1 MSVTNTP
8 DVELVFGVDGHTEGG
23 ASYNLI
29 AKQLQ
34 ALSKRLAKN
43 KIPLVKIGID
53 TAEYDKKI
61 KLIKSQL
68 KQLSTKISI
77 PIDLRNIGKQR
88 QDNSTS
94 KEASKQTT
102 EQNKNYKELLKTI
115 NAVVEARKKYND
127 AVLRGDSEENLAK
140 LQSKWRGK
148 RGIAS
153 IEAYRL
159 TSEGKISNA
168 QYQNYT
174 SDLNTKEQEQ
184 NYKQLNVQL
193 EKCLLLEKDIIKTR
207 SVTGDKY
214 TSKIKD
220 KEKALTGYNKLLNE
234 VTLTEEQSEAL
245 NNKKSVGGTENS
257 WLQTDEIVK
266 YEGEFAKIV
275 DKVRTLQN
283 QIVGTTAKGA
293 DLKKQLDKLA
303 QTDVKLTGEDGN
315 PLEEAEQLKNLKE
328 AIEEVKTAY
337 NKCKTEAAK
346 YGLTVKTS
354 WDKLQELVGS
364 KVLDKLAQAL
374 VALGVRALNQVY
386 QNVVKL
392 DKALVNLQI
401 ATGYTRE
408 QTKKLIK
415 EYGELATQIGATV
428 TEVTDAADTW
438 LRQGYSVAETNELIT
453 STMMLSK
460 LGQLDSAEAAKA
472 LTSAMKGYKKEVS
485 DCISIVD
492 KFTAVDMSAAINA
505 GDIATAMAETATSA
519 DVAGVSMDALIG
531 YIATVGEVTQDGAE
545 SVGGFFKT
553 LFARMGNIKT
563 GVFTDDETGESLNDV
578 EKTLSKLGVS
588 LRDSKGLFRDF
599 DDVLTD
605 VANNW
610 ENYDNVQQHAIATA
624 MAGTRQQEKF
634 ITLMSNYGTAMEYA
648 TVAAESSGT
657 ATKKYADYMDSIEA
671 KLNNLTASWETF
683 SNTILDSELVKG
695 GVDFLT
701 SVVDVL
707 DKIANAA
714 DGFLVEIPMIYAGV
728 AAIFTLTQ
736 KIGKTSLFANMISP
750 MKNVIKLI
758 KEHAA
763 AKTIEAAASVADAG
777 AKALDTAATTANTTT
792 EIGAAAST
800 GASAATKTAEAIAT
814 GADAGAKVADT
825 VATEA
830 NTVATQKNTE
840 ENIKNNASNPLGW
853 IILAITAVITII
865 ELIKKLNDKNAK
877 LRENYDETIE
887 KYEESQQKLEE
898 EKEAFNK
905 LSDSVDEYIELTEG
919 IDDAVQFN
927 AEQRQKA
934 LEIQQQITEAVGEE
948 AANLDLVNGSIES
961 SIEALLKLKREKA
974 ADAMSSAADNYIQSK
989 AVADNAYHESLEDI
1003 GGWDVFGGK
1012 KKYSITFE
1020 RGKDKSKYADEVY
1033 NYINNNLSSLKIK
1046 SDTTLGDKYYGVK
1059 YSKDASAQDIINDI
1073 NSLLDYMKEKG
1084 YEMDSADIYSQ
1095 FVDVRNAYQEDIDE
1109 QNTALRKLLTE
1120 TTNSMGWE
1128 NYEAIDSLDAYN
1140 SLRDKMIEAVKNAD
1154 YITSALEDEILNN
1167 KDVTT
1172 AVDNWLSGVYQDW
1185 YNTAN
1190 KVAYAYYVASMS
1202 IKDILDEI
1210 EDEYDALSNA
1220 LDEMKELGSLSSSTI
1235 KSLIE
1240 DFPELWDYLEETG
1253 AILQDEDGYKLSE
1266 DALENYLDKIREEY
1280 DDALQSA
1287 TEYKEALEKAGATEE
1302 EIAAAEKYIKN
1313 AEENI
1318 KNLEATINVLERSS
1332 LLEDY
1337 QEYLQNVSDGLEEQK
1352 DKMKDIYDMRKDLLE
1367 TYKDELD
1374 YQDELNKKQKSVAD
1388 LQTKLALAKL
1398 DTSASGQA
1406 KVRELEQELADAQ
1419 EELDEYTLDKAISD
1433 LTDMIDNEYDE
1444 YSQFIQTQVDALTK
1458 AIDESA
1464 TKTAE
1469 ELRKLLNG
1477 GELTEHHSG
1486 GFVGAPVI
1494 KDNEEFAKLLNGEL
1508 VVTSGQMSNFMK
1520 NTLPKISQVS
1530 GGGNNVVTY
1539 AAPLIELHCDNVTQD
1554 TLPQLE
1560 KMVDKAVKQVKQE
1573 IDESLTRKGYKK
1585 PTDKFTI

>member
-77 PIDLRNIGKQR
+77 PVDLRNIGKQK
-88 QDNSTS
+88 QNNPTS
-94 KEASKQTT
+94 KEASKQTA

-115 NAVVEARKKYND
+115 NEVVEARKKYND
-127 AVLRGDSEENLAK
+127 AVLKGDSGENLSK
-140 LQSKWRGK
+140 LQSNWRAK
-148 RGIAS
+148 RSDAS
-153 IEAYRL
+153 IKAHTL
-159 TSEGKISNA
+159 ASEGKISDA
-168 QYQNYT
+168 QYQSYT

-184 NYKQLNVQL
+184 DYKQLNAQL

-207 SVTGDKY
+207 NASGDKY
-214 TSKIKD
+214 ASKIDD
-220 KEKALTGYNKLLNE
+220 KTKALDSYNKLLQE
-234 VTLTEEQSEAL
+234 VTLTEEQSETL
-245 NNKKSVGGTENS
+245 NNKRNIGGAENN

-266 YEGEFAKIV
+266 YEGLFAKIV

-283 QIVGTTAKGA
+283 QIVGTTVKGA
-293 DLKKQLDKLA
+293 DLKEQLDKLG
-303 QTDVKLTGEDGN
+303 QTEVKLTDENGN
-315 PLEEAEQLKNLKE
+315 LLEETKQLENYKK
-328 AIEEVKTAY
+328 AVEEVTTAY
-337 NKCKTEAAK
+337 NKCKTEAAQ
-346 YGLTVKTS
+346 YGLTIKTS
-354 WDKLQELVGS
+354 WDRLQELLGS
-364 KVLDKLAQAL
+364 KVLDKIAQAL

-408 QTKKLIK
+408 ETKKLIK

-453 STMMLSK
+453 ATMMLSK

-472 LTSAMKGYKKEVS
+472 LTSAMKGYKLEVK
-485 DCISIVD
+485 DCINVVD

-505 GDIATAMAETATSA
+505 GDIATALAETATSA
-519 DVAGVSMDALIG
+519 GVAGVSMNTLIG

-578 EKTLSKLGVS
+578 EKTLGKLGIS
-588 LRDSKGLFRDF
+588 LRDSSGTFRDF
-599 DDVLTD
+599 DAVLSE

-610 ENYDNVQQHAIATA
+610 DNYDNVQQHAIATA

-634 ITLMSNYGTAMEYA
+634 ITLMSNYGSAMEYA

-671 KLNNLTASWETF
+671 KLNNLTASWQTF
-683 SNTILDSELVKG
+683 SNNLLNSELVKS
-695 GVDFLT
+695 GVDFLNDI
-701 SVVDVL
+701 VKLLNEVL
-707 DKIANAA
+707 SFA
-714 DGFLVEIPMIYAGV
+714 DGALIYIPLIAVGLASIYTLVIKIKTSAAFGNMITAMKGMLAIFPAIIKWLTAWIASLKAKKNATLLDVQATQAATAAQEALNATNPIGWIMLVVAGIYA
-728 AAIFTLTQ
+728 
-736 KIGKTSLFANMISP
+736 
-750 MKNVIKLI
+750 LI
-758 KEHAA
+758 KAYN
-763 AKTIEAAASVADAG
+763 KF
-777 AKALDTAATTANTTT
+777 ANTTKKRQ
-792 EIGAAAST
+792 
-800 GASAATKTAEAIAT
+800 SAYDSAI
-814 GADAGAKVADT
+814 
-825 VATEA
+825 E
-830 NTVATQKNTE
+830 
-840 ENIKNNASNPLGW
+840 S
-853 IILAITAVITII
+853 
-865 ELIKKLNDKNAK
+865 
-877 LRENYDETIE
+877 
-887 KYEESQQKLEE
+887 YEESQQKLEE
-898 EKEAFNK
+898 ERELFDE
-905 LSDSVDEYIELTEG
+905 LSDSIEEYITLSEG
-919 IDDAVQFN
+919 IDDAAQFN
-927 AEQRQKA
+927 SEQRQKA
-934 LEIQQQITEAVGEE
+934 LDVQKQIVEEVGKE
-948 AANLDLVNGSIES
+948 AAGLDLVNGNIEEN
-961 SIEALLKLKREKA
+961 IKKLQELKKTQAKNELS
-974 ADAMSSAADNYIQSK
+974 DAVDNYYK
-989 AVADNAYHESLEDI
+989 AKGVTDTSYHKSQIELDGYDI
-1003 GGWDVFGGK
+1003 MGKTMAKNTYDVM
-1012 KKYSITFE
+1012 FE
-1020 RGKDKSKYADEVY
+1020 RGRDASQYADAIYKYIVGEFG
-1033 NYINNNLSSLKIK
+1033 NSINNLFITFDSVI
-1046 SDTTLGDKYYGVK
+1046 GDKFYGIK
-1059 YSKDASAQDIINDI
+1059 YTKNATAQGIVNDL
-1073 NSLLDYMKEKG
+1073 NSILDFMLKNGYAKE
-1084 YEMDSADIYSQ
+1084 SADIYSQ
-1095 FVDVRNAYQEDIDE
+1095 FAELRDAYQADIDS
-1109 QNTALRKLLTE
+1109 QNSALRELLTSA
-1120 TTNSMGWE
+1120 TNSIGWN
-1128 NYEAIDSLDAYN
+1128 NYETIDSLDAYN
-1140 SLRDKMIEAVKNAD
+1140 TLRDKLIDAVSVEEHIADSLKNN
-1154 YITSALEDEILNN
+1154 ILSNQ
-1167 KDVTT
+1167 DVAT

-1185 YNTAN
+1185 YDTAN
-1190 KVAYAYYVASMS
+1190 TVAQAFYVASMS

-1210 EDEYDALSNA
+1210 EDEYDALSDA
-1220 LDEMKELGSLSSSTI
+1220 LDEMKELGALSSSTI
-1235 KSLIE
+1235 KSLVE

-1280 DDALQSA
+1280 DDALKSA

-1337 QEYLQNVSDGLEEQK
+1337 QEYLQNISDGLEDQK

-1398 DTSASGQA
+1398 DKSASGQA

-1477 GELTEHHSG
+1477 GEPTEHHSG
-1486 GFVGAPVI
+1486 GFVGAPTI

-1520 NTLPKISQVS
+1520 NTLPKISQV
-1530 GGGNNVVTY
+1530 GGGDNNVVTY